1 MGPPVTLAWHAI
13 HLALTNRPWQ
23 YTAPIA
29 VQHYAIL
36 LWLAKSK
43 QWGTFG
49 YVNDGD
55 YIAMPLSGTPLQV
68 VVNDM
73 ADNTNPLCLS
83 TLDYVEGKFKVRGSR
98 IDSTT
103 SQLWGHWIAVCK

>member
-1 MGPPVTLAWHAI
+1 MQVGL
-13 HLALTNRPWQ
+13 HLAFE
-23 YTAPIA
+23 
-29 VQHYAIL
+29 
-36 LWLAKSK
+36 
-43 QWGTFG
+43 QWGIFG

-83 TLDYVEGKFKVRGSR
+83 TLDYVEGKFKVRGCR

>member
-1 MGPPVTLAWHAI
+1 MLQPHGFTQFFGDI
-13 HLALTNRPWQ
+13 R
-23 YTAPIA
+23 
-29 VQHYAIL
+29 
-36 LWLAKSK
+36 
-43 QWGTFG
+43 QWGIFG

-83 TLDYVEGKFKVRGSR
+83 TLDYVEGKFKVRGCR
-98 IDSTT
+98 IDATT
-103 SQLWGHWIAVCK
+103 GQLWGHWIAVCK

>member
-1 MGPPVTLAWHAI
+1 MVTVWMAIRRYMGLFLQFAFE
-13 HLALTNRPWQ
+13 
-23 YTAPIA
+23 
-29 VQHYAIL
+29 
-36 LWLAKSK
+36 

>member
-1 MGPPVTLAWHAI
+1 
-13 HLALTNRPWQ
+13 
-23 YTAPIA
+23 
-29 VQHYAIL
+29 
-36 LWLAKSK
+36 
-43 QWGTFG
+43 
-49 YVNDGD
+49 
-55 YIAMPLSGTPLQV
+55 MPLSGTPLQV

-83 TLDYVEGKFKVRGSR
+83 TLDYVEGKFKVRGCR

>member
-1 MGPPVTLAWHAI
+1 MQVGL
-13 HLALTNRPWQ
+13 HLAFE
-23 YTAPIA
+23 
-29 VQHYAIL
+29 
-36 LWLAKSK
+36 

-83 TLDYVEGKFKVRGSR
+83 TLDYVEGKFKVRGCR

-103 SQLWGHWIAVCK
+103 GQLWGHWIAVCKQYFTCQQLTIVRLGMHSNCHQHQE